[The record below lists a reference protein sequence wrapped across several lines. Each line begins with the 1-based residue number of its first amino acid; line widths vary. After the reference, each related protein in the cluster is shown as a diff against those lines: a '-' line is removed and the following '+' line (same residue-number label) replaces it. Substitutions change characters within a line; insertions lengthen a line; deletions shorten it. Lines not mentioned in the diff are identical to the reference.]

1 MDWLLSFGLV
11 LQSALS
17 SDNELQLERLAVER
31 IPGRSTVYRIMRR
44 HKFQSAPPKASI
56 QPSCTVTL
64 NLVATTDTAQGS
76 ATRTPHSIVQYLAG
90 KVTVQTTKTFV
101 VAEITHYTNI
111 VRARRPLV
119 QRNPIG
125 FWQAWFWL
133 ELSPA
138 LALVFEY
145 APR

>member
-11 LQSALS
+11 LQSAFS

-64 NLVATTDTAQGS
+64 NLVATTDTAQAS

-101 VAEITHYTNI
+101 V
-111 VRARRPLV
+111 
-119 QRNPIG
+119 PILCAPG
-125 FWQAWFWL
+125 DRSYNGFWL